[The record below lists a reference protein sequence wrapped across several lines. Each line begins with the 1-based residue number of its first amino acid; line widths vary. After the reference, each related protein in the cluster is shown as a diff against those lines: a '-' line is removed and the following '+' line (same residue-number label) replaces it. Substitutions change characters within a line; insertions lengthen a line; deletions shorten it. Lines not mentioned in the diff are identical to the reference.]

1 MSKRESGTILE
12 EFLVGYFKKRKYH
25 KTSKLF
31 EKARIQKHPTG
42 KPWYEEKFQQ
52 YLKKKIVKS
61 KNEKII
67 DNLDFE
73 INFDAYQYDT
83 KVKLRVPSLVFP
95 MLVVS
100 KSMSLGNA

>member
-31 EKARIQKHPTG
+31 EKALIQKHPTG

-67 DNLDFE
+67 DDLDFE
-73 INFDAYQYDT
+73 INFDAYQYDK
-83 KVKLRVPSLVFP
+83 KVRLREPSPIVGLPDARRF
-95 MLVVS
+95 
-100 KSMSLGNA
+100 